1 MSIGTIW
8 EAVSRA
14 LPDAV
19 AIVEPGRELTYREF
33 DDRASRLAAA
43 LEGAGV
49 RAGDTVA
56 CYLYN
61 GAAYLETVYAAFK
74 IGAVPANANYRY
86 TGEELSE
93 LLTDAD
99 AAALVFSGALADR
112 VTHAARHVRTLKLLV
127 RAGDPPA
134 EGPAGPDVPELEE
147 LLAAHA
153 PRAARPRPASDRLFM
168 YTGGTTGKP
177 KGVMWQLGDLLHSIP
192 ILRQAGVVE
201 LPKTV
206 DEAASL
212 AFAARHAGRAPTTMP
227 VVPLMHATGLFNT
240 MGTLL
245 VGGRA
250 VMARQGGLD
259 PVHVW
264 KTLAEREV
272 DTLLVAGNAVCRPL
286 VDELV
291 RAEGAGTPYD
301 LGSLRTILSS
311 GTALDDRLKAALHE
325 RSAVTVVDAIASS
338 EGGPFALAVT
348 SSVQELP
355 ARFYPVS
362 ATRVIGDGDR
372 FVEPGSGETG
382 ILAYC
387 GPMPLG
393 YYKDTGKSAQ
403 TFRTIDG
410 VRYSLPGDLA
420 RIEADGAIRFLG
432 RGSGVINTGGE
443 KVHPH
448 EVENVLLAHPDVTD
462 CVVVGVPDETWGE
475 RVGAVV
481 AVAPGAAT
489 TGEELS
495 DWVRR
500 SLAGYKVPRSVVLT
514 GALPRTP
521 TGKLEVAWARS
532 TVQKA
537 SAGLSGSGSAGGGRG
552 PGGGQ
557 GADAPN
563 AC

>member
-1 MSIGTIW
+1 MDVSIGTIW

-19 AIVEPGRELTYREF
+19 AITEPGRELTYREF
-33 DDRASRLAAA
+33 DDRAARLAAA
-43 LEGAGV
+43 LEDAGV

-61 GAAYLETVYAAFK
+61 GSAYLETVFAAFK
-74 IGAVPANANYRY
+74 LGAVPANANYRY

-93 LLTDAD
+93 LLADAD

-112 VTHAARHVRTLKLLV
+112 VAHAAGHVRTLKLLV
-127 RAGDPPA
+127 RAGDPPTA
-134 EGPAGPDVPELEE
+134 GPAGPAVPELEE
-147 LLAAHA
+147 LLARHA
-153 PRAARPRPASDRLFM
+153 PRAARPRPGSDRLFM

-192 ILRQAGVVE
+192 ILRQAGVTE
-201 LPKTV
+201 LPKTLE
-206 DEAASL
+206 EAASI
-212 AFAARHAGRAPTTMP
+212 AVAARREGRAPTTMP

-264 KTLAEREV
+264 RTLAEREV

-291 RAEGAGTPYD
+291 RAEGTGTPYD
-301 LGSLRTILSS
+301 LRTLRTVLSS
-311 GTALDDRLKAALHE
+311 GTALDDRLKKALHE
-325 RSAVTVVDAIASS
+325 RAGVTVVDAIASS

-348 SSVQELP
+348 SSVRELP
-355 ARFYPVS
+355 ARFHPVP
-362 ATRVIGDGDR
+362 ATRVIGEGDR

-382 ILAYC
+382 VLAYC

-393 YYKDTGKSAQ
+393 YYKDTGKSAR

-410 VRYSLPGDLA
+410 VRYSVPGDLA
-420 RIEADGAIRFLG
+420 QIEADGAIRFLG

-443 KVHPH
+443 KVHPQ
-448 EVENVLLAHPDVTD
+448 EVEDVLLTHPEVKD

-475 RVGAVV
+475 RVAAVV
-481 AVAPGAAT
+481 AVGPAATT
-489 TGEELS
+489 TGEELRE
-495 DWVRR
+495 WVRR

-514 GALPRTP
+514 DVLPRTP
-521 TGKLEVAWARS
+521 TGKLEIAWARR
-532 TVQKA
+532 TAQN
-537 SAGLSGSGSAGGGRG
+537 AGPAGG
-552 PGGGQ
+552 
-557 GADAPN
+557 
-563 AC
+563 

>member
-1 MSIGTIW
+1 MDVSIGTIW
-8 EAVSRA
+8 EAVCRA

-43 LEGAGV
+43 LEEAGV

-61 GAAYLETVYAAFK
+61 GAAYLETVFAAFK
-74 IGAVPANANYRY
+74 LGAVPANANYRY

-99 AAALVFSGALADR
+99 AAAVVFSGALADR
-112 VTHAARHVRTLKLLV
+112 VTHAAGHVRTLKLLV
-127 RAGDPPA
+127 RAGDLPA
-134 EGPAGPDVPELEE
+134 EGPTGPAVPELEE
-147 LLAAHA
+147 LLAKHA
-153 PRAARPRPASDRLFM
+153 PREARPRPGSDRLFM

-192 ILRQAGVVE
+192 ILRQAGVTE
-201 LPKTV
+201 LPKTL
-206 DEAASL
+206 DE
-212 AFAARHAGRAPTTMP
+212 FAATAVAAHREGRAPTTMP

-259 PVHVW
+259 PAHVW
-264 KTLAEREV
+264 QSLAEREI

-291 RAEGAGTPYD
+291 RAEGADEPYD
-301 LGSLRTILSS
+301 LRSLRTVISS
-311 GTALDDRLKAALHE
+311 GTALDDRLKKALHE
-325 RSAVTVVDAIASS
+325 RADVTVVDAIASS
-338 EGGPFALAVT
+338 EGGPFALGIT
-348 SSVQELP
+348 SSVRELP
-355 ARFYPVS
+355 TRFRPVP
-362 ATRVIGDGDR
+362 AARVIGEGDR

-382 ILAYC
+382 NLAYC

-393 YYKDTGKSAQ
+393 YYKDTGKSAR
-403 TFRTIDG
+403 TFRTIEG
-410 VRYSLPGDLA
+410 VRYAIPGDLA
-420 RIEADGAIRFLG
+420 QIEADGAIRFLG

-443 KVHPH
+443 KVHPQ
-448 EVENVLLAHPDVTD
+448 EVEDVLLTHPEVTD

-475 RVGAVV
+475 RVAAVV
-481 AVAPGAAT
+481 AVGSAAT
-489 TGEELS
+489 VTGEELR

-500 SLAGYKVPRSVVLT
+500 GLAGYKVPRSVVLRE
-514 GALPRTP
+514 ALPRTP
-521 TGKLEVAWARS
+521 TGKLEIAWARA
-532 TVQKA
+532 TAQN
-537 SAGLSGSGSAGGGRG
+537 AGAAAGG
-552 PGGGQ
+552 
-557 GADAPN
+557 
-563 AC
+563 

>member
-1 MSIGTIW
+1 MDVSIGTIW

-19 AIVEPGRELTYREF
+19 AIAEPGRELTYREF

-43 LEGAGV
+43 LEDAGV

-61 GAAYLETVYAAFK
+61 GAAYLETVFAAFK
-74 IGAVPANANYRY
+74 LGAVPANANYRY

-112 VTHAARHVRTLKLLV
+112 VTHAAEHVRTLKLLV

-134 EGPAGPDVPELEE
+134 EGPAGPAAGELEE
-147 LLAAHA
+147 LLATHA
-153 PRAARPRPASDRLFM
+153 PRAARPRPGSDRLFM

-177 KGVMWQLGDLLHSIP
+177 KGVMWQLSDLLHSIP
-192 ILRQAGVVE
+192 ILRQAGVTE
-201 LPKTV
+201 LPKTL
-206 DEAASL
+206 DEAA
-212 AFAARHAGRAPTTMP
+212 ATAVAAHREGRAPTTMP

-264 KTLAEREV
+264 RTLAEREV

-291 RAEGAGTPYD
+291 RAEGTGTPYD
-301 LGSLRTILSS
+301 LRSLRTVLSS
-311 GTALDDRLKAALHE
+311 GTALDDRLKKALHE
-325 RSAVTVVDAIASS
+325 RADVTVVDAIASS

-348 SSVQELP
+348 SSVRELP
-355 ARFYPVS
+355 ARFRPVP
-362 ATRVIGDGDR
+362 ATRVIGEGDR
-372 FVEPGSGETG
+372 FVAPGSGETG

-393 YYKDTGKSAQ
+393 YYKDTGKSAR

-410 VRYSLPGDLA
+410 VRYAIPGDLA
-420 RIEADGAIRFLG
+420 QIEADGAIRFLG

-443 KVHPH
+443 KVHPQ
-448 EVENVLLAHPDVTD
+448 EVEDVLLTHPEVTD

-475 RVGAVV
+475 RVAAVV
-481 AVAPGAAT
+481 AVGPAAT
-489 TGEELS
+489 ATGEELR

-500 SLAGYKVPRSVVLT
+500 SLAGYKVPRAVVLT
-514 GALPRTP
+514 DVLPRTP
-521 TGKLEVAWARS
+521 TGKLEIAWARR
-532 TVQKA
+532 TA
-537 SAGLSGSGSAGGGRG
+537 RNAGPAGG
-552 PGGGQ
+552 
-557 GADAPN
+557 
-563 AC
+563 

>member
-1 MSIGTIW
+1 MDVSIGTIW

-19 AIVEPGRELTYREF
+19 AIVEPGRELTYGEF
-33 DDRASRLAAA
+33 DQRASRLAAA
-43 LEGAGV
+43 LEDAGV

-112 VTHAARHVRTLKLLV
+112 VTHAAGHVRTLKLLV
-127 RAGDPPA
+127 RAGGPPA
-134 EGPAGPDVPELEE
+134 EGPAGPAVPELEE
-147 LLAAHA
+147 LLAAHP
-153 PRAARPRPASDRLFM
+153 PREARPRPGSDRLFM

-177 KGVMWQLGDLLHSIP
+177 KGVMWQVGDLLHSIP
-192 ILRQAGVVE
+192 ILRQAGVTE
-201 LPKTV
+201 LPKTL
-206 DEAASL
+206 DEAASV
-212 AFAARHAGRAPTTMP
+212 AVAARHEGRAPTTMP

-264 KTLAEREV
+264 RTLAEREV

-291 RAEGAGTPYD
+291 RAEAAGTPYD

-311 GTALDDRLKAALHE
+311 GTALDDRLKSALHE

-338 EGGPFALAVT
+338 EGGPFALAIT
-348 SSVQELP
+348 SSVRELP
-355 ARFYPVS
+355 ARFHPLP
-362 ATRVIGDGDR
+362 ATRVIGAGDR

-382 ILAYC
+382 MLAYS

-393 YYKDTGKSAQ
+393 YYKDTGKSAR
-403 TFRTIDG
+403 TFRIIDG
-410 VRYSLPGDLA
+410 VRYSIPGDLA
-420 RIEADGAIRFLG
+420 QIETDGAIRFLG

-443 KVHPH
+443 KVHPQ
-448 EVENVLLAHPDVTD
+448 EVENVLLTHPDVMD

-475 RVGAVV
+475 RVAAVV
-481 AVAPGAAT
+481 AVAPGAAA

-514 GALPRTP
+514 GTLPRTP
-521 TGKLEVAWARS
+521 TGKLEVAWAR
-532 TVQKA
+532 TMAQKA
-537 SAGLSGSGSAGGGRG
+537 GSSGS
-552 PGGGQ
+552 
-557 GADAPN
+557 
-563 AC
+563 